1 MRGYEEE
8 GMITTP
14 FDMAVLNDLDRFH
27 LGERH
32 RVRRPTP
39 RLRRSDSRTPGYV
52 ARLKL
57 TVTVSTKRSGVPF
70 KSNGE

>member
-1 MRGYEEE
+1 MQDDSHRPAHKRQFSSL
-8 GMITTP
+8 I
-14 FDMAVLNDLDRFH
+14 L
-27 LGERH
+27 ER
-32 RVRRPTP
+32 VAATLVP
-39 RLRRSDSRTPGYV
+39 YI